1 MYISQYK
8 HYPGFILGEFCCF
21 VWVFFF
27 LVQGEHS
34 VYLELDYFILFR
46 CQRSTSVFL
55 GETEEHKNGSARPDQ
70 GSVQPRILLLPA
82 ASSRC
87 SEQSTEKT
95 GPVPRAPSRC
105 PCCAPST
112 QWSQGFLS
120 WSCSWTAVFDS
131 PQWPGPLRIC
141 LIFFWAHLPS
151 WSLQLLPQARGSYTA
166 CEVNTCMPSF

>member
-1 MYISQYK
+1 MSSLALKKFVSTYK
-8 HYPGFILGEFCCF
+8 WTLERGGVWIKTLQLFLNYPGRKKCTFPSINIILVLFWGSF
-21 VWVFFF
+21 VVLFGYFFF

-105 PCCAPST
+105 PCRAPST
-112 QWSQGFLS
+112 RWSQGFLS

-131 PQWPGPLRIC
+131 P
-141 LIFFWAHLPS
+141 
-151 WSLQLLPQARGSYTA
+151 
-166 CEVNTCMPSF
+166 

>member
-131 PQWPGPLRIC
+131 PQWPGSLRIC
-141 LIFFWAHLPS
+141 LIFF
-151 WSLQLLPQARGSYTA
+151 
-166 CEVNTCMPSF
+166 